1 MDKLAKA
8 IALTD
13 EILQLLDNQDFDK
26 VADLELQRAPLIQQ
40 AFTDTVEQI
49 DQIKAIHL
57 QKLNQQVVDRLTE
70 LKQSVLQR
78 QKQIRQAS
86 KATQAYSRNQQYHS
100 GMLASG

>member
-13 EILQLLDNQDFDK
+13 EILQMLDDRDFDK
-26 VADLELQRAPLIQQ
+26 VADLELQRGLLIRQ
-40 AFTDTVEQI
+40 AFTETVEQI

-70 LKQSVLQR
+70 LKQSVLHQ
-78 QKQIRQAS
+78 QKQIRRAS
-86 KATQAYSRNQQYHS
+86 KATQAYSKNQQYQS